1 MPAAA
6 RKVGFLRRTRRGPT
20 LSDRSYLLCSRGKPT
35 PFLPCSEGFVLYCK
49 PMNTQTFSVRLDRSA
64 KTRLQKLAKST
75 GRSRA
80 FLAAEA
86 IHEYLDV
93 NEWQVEG
100 IVGAIASLDR

>member
-1 MPAAA
+1 M
-6 RKVGFLRRTRRGPT
+6 
-20 LSDRSYLLCSRGKPT
+20 
-35 PFLPCSEGFVLYCK
+35 LYCK
-49 PMNTQTFSVRLDRSA
+49 LLNTETFSVRLDRAA

-93 NEWQVEG
+93 NEWQVAR
-100 IVGAIASLDR
+100 IKRAIASLDAGKGIPHAQVKAWVSSWGRRKERPMPKVHEGHLVAGSAVRHG

>member
-1 MPAAA
+1 
-6 RKVGFLRRTRRGPT
+6 
-20 LSDRSYLLCSRGKPT
+20 
-35 PFLPCSEGFVLYCK
+35 
-49 PMNTQTFSVRLDRSA
+49 MNTETFSVRLDRSA

-100 IVGAIASLDR
+100 IQRAMASLDRGKGISHERVSEWIASWETRKERPSPKKV

>member
-1 MPAAA
+1 
-6 RKVGFLRRTRRGPT
+6 
-20 LSDRSYLLCSRGKPT
+20 
-35 PFLPCSEGFVLYCK
+35 VLYCK
-49 PMNTQTFSVRLDRSA
+49 HMNTEPFSVRLDRTA

-93 NEWQVEG
+93 NEWQVQG
-100 IVGAIASLDR
+100 ITRAMASLDRGKGIAHTRVSEWVASWETRKERPSPKGA

>member
-1 MPAAA
+1 
-6 RKVGFLRRTRRGPT
+6 
-20 LSDRSYLLCSRGKPT
+20 
-35 PFLPCSEGFVLYCK
+35 
-49 PMNTQTFSVRLDRSA
+49 MNTETFSVRLDRAA

-93 NEWQVEG
+93 NEWQVAG
-100 IVGAIASLDR
+100 IERAIASLDRGRGIADLRVSEWIASWETRKERPTPKRI

>member
-1 MPAAA
+1 
-6 RKVGFLRRTRRGPT
+6 
-20 LSDRSYLLCSRGKPT
+20 
-35 PFLPCSEGFVLYCK
+35 
-49 PMNTQTFSVRLDRSA
+49 MNTDTFSVRLDRTA

-93 NEWQVEG
+93 NEWQVAR
-100 IVGAIASLDR
+100 IKSAIASLDRGKGIPHVQVKAWVSSWGGRKERTMPKGA